1 LAHTDY
7 VQEAARKIYT
17 CIVRMEGAIS
27 SDKSAKVNDTQKQKH
42 EQFELEIPCP
52 KAEKYGGQCSNDK
65 CRWECDDCGK
75 LVVIRKP
82 GEVSLIS

>member
-1 LAHTDY
+1 
-7 VQEAARKIYT
+7 
-17 CIVRMEGAIS
+17 MEGAIS
-27 SDKSAKVNDTQKQKH
+27 SDKSAKVNDTPKH

-52 KAEKYGGQCSNDK
+52 KATKYGGACSNDE

-82 GEVSLIS
+82 GEVSNIKNH